1 MAKKKIEWIKAK
13 AFLIYD
19 HPFEDR
25 PHLRRRIIRWPAYD
39 RGSNFEVWSE
49 TFNHWL
55 PITRQRIFRIYH
67 LLN

>member
-1 MAKKKIEWIKAK
+1 MVKKKIEWIKAK

-39 RGSNFEVWSE
+39 NGENFEVWSE
-49 TFNHWL
+49 TFNCWL
-55 PITRQRIFRIYH
+55 PITRSRVFRIYH